1 MRAGTCASWIKE
13 RTSLPVSCMD
23 QPLNS
28 PCCVALNRN
37 ISSLTWQTPVTLSRG
52 IERNLGSTGT
62 PEQDNSPVA
71 TSLLFFVK
79 CVGLGRKRTD
89 THREEKRDRR
99 LKLRSYKVCCR
110 GGEQKGGR
118 TAGRKRRERSFPFF
132 CSFTRGRY
140 IFEVLFSPVYLE
152 RIDSTETWTEEDSLT
167 VKKKRPCREPS
178 W

>member
-71 TSLLFFVK
+71 TSLLFLWSVWAWGEK
-79 CVGLGRKRTD
+79 ERTR
-89 THREEKRDRR
+89 TEKKNGIED
-99 LKLRSYKVCCR
+99 KLRSYKVCCR

-152 RIDSTETWTEEDSLT
+152 RIDSTETWPKRT
-167 VKKKRPCREPS
+167 V
-178 W
+178 